1 MKAIFNLLL
10 TAALVVM
17 LVYRLWEN
25 LGQPHPDKQAIL
37 LQLLLLVFGTG
48 LFVYRLTKLKNS
60 SR

>member
-1 MKAIFNLLL
+1 MKAIFNIVF
-10 TAALVVM
+10 TAALVAM

-25 LGQPHPDKQAIL
+25 LGQPNPDKQAIL

-48 LFVYRLTKLKNS
+48 LFVYRLIKLRNP